1 MNCVQLDLFS
11 GQVINPAPMIETA
24 PASGSD
30 GQVSGDLDFS
40 EPSEGEL
47 LSAAHRAGI
56 PLEWLGYCKDC
67 ELLSVCSSD
76 DCAKKG
82 YAIDVNNPQKYGWRK
97 KWQQ

>member
-1 MNCVQLDLFS
+1 MSCIQLDLFS

-24 PASGSD
+24 HASGSD

-67 ELLSVCSSD
+67 DLLSVCSSD
-76 DCAKKG
+76 DCAVKG
-82 YAIDVNNPQKYGWRK
+82 YLIDVNDPDKNGWFE
-97 KWQQ
+97 KWK

>member
-11 GQVINPAPMIETA
+11 GKVINPAPMIETA

-30 GQVSGDLDFS
+30 GQVSGGLDFS

-67 ELLSVCSSD
+67 DLLSVCSSD
-76 DCAKKG
+76 DCAVKG
-82 YAIDVNNPQKYGWRK
+82 YLIDVNDPDKNGWFE
-97 KWQQ
+97 KWK